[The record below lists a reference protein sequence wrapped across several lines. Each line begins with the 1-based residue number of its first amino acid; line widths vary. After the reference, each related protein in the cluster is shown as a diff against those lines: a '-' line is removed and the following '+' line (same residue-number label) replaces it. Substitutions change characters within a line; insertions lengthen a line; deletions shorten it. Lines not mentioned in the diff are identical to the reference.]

1 MLKACDNPEVDADRA
16 PRRLLWKDGVQ
27 QRSRRT
33 TPTADGP
40 TWFSILTIA
49 SNELQPL
56 PLAVYVGNRRHLF
69 ASVWLHLPGGD
80 IPTQAQID
88 SCTRSLNYL
97 HLDRKMDFISF
108 AGNSEEDADDM
119 EALHMDF
126 TAQLN
131 MVDAM
136 TGSRSAFC
144 IRRVVGGELALICA
158 LRNRHT

>member
-1 MLKACDNPEVDADRA
+1 
-16 PRRLLWKDGVQ
+16 
-27 QRSRRT
+27 
-33 TPTADGP
+33 
-40 TWFSILTIA
+40 
-49 SNELQPL
+49 
-56 PLAVYVGNRRHLF
+56 
-69 ASVWLHLPGGD
+69 
-80 IPTQAQID
+80 
-88 SCTRSLNYL
+88 
-97 HLDRKMDFISF
+97 MDFISF

-144 IRRVVGGELALICA
+144 IRRVGSGELALICA